1 MHPTVIAAEVED
13 LGFSK
18 VESIFTEPE
27 ITKLLEQMPQVK
39 GGMRNLLALPFV
51 LEVAQHP
58 KLLRYVHSILGQ
70 NAFPFKATL
79 FDKNPEANW
88 LVPWHQDLTIPVDR
102 HFEQPVEYPDW
113 GPWST
118 KAGVLFVQ
126 PPTPILEKILAVR
139 IHLDSCL
146 PNNGALKVLPK
157 THQIGR
163 LSSAHIAA
171 LRQQIPTH
179 TCSVNAGG
187 IVLMRPLLLHSSSKS
202 TLASHRRVIHFEY
215 AAQQLPDPY
224 PKLVSA

>member
-27 ITKLLEQMPQVK
+27 ITKLLEQMPQTRA
-39 GGMRNLLALPFV
+39 GMRNLLALPFISD
-51 LEVAQHP
+51 LAQNP
-58 KLLRYVHSILGQ
+58 KLLQFVHSVLGHH
-70 NAFPFKATL
+70 AFVFKATF

-102 HFEQPVEYPDW
+102 QFEYPVEHPDW

-157 THQIGR
+157 THQMGR
-163 LSSAHIAA
+163 LSPEQITE
-171 LRQQIPTH
+171 LRQQIPAH
-179 TCSVNAGG
+179 TCAVNAGG
-187 IVLMRPLLLHSSSKS
+187 IVLMRPLLLHASSKS
-202 TLASHRRVIHFEY
+202 TLVSHRRVIHFEY
-215 AAQQLPDPY
+215 AVQQLPDPC

>member
-27 ITKLLEQMPQVK
+27 ITKLLEQMPQTRA
-39 GGMRNLLALPFV
+39 GMRNLLALPFISD
-51 LEVAQHP
+51 LAQNP
-58 KLLRYVHSILGQ
+58 KLLQFVHSVLGHH
-70 NAFPFKATL
+70 AFVFKATF

-102 HFEQPVEYPDW
+102 QFEYPVEHPDW

-157 THQIGR
+157 THQMGR
-163 LSSAHIAA
+163 LSPEQITE
-171 LRQQIPTH
+171 LRQQIPAH
-179 TCSVNAGG
+179 TCAVNAGG
-187 IVLMRPLLLHSSSKS
+187 IVLMRPLLLHASSKS
-202 TLASHRRVIHFEY
+202 TLVSHRRVIHFEY
-215 AAQQLPDPY
+215 AVQQLPDPY

>member
-27 ITKLLEQMPQVK
+27 ITKLLEQMPQIRT
-39 GGMRNLLALPFV
+39 GMRNLLALPFISD
-51 LEVAQHP
+51 LAQNP
-58 KLLRYVHSILGQ
+58 KLLQFVHSVLGHH
-70 NAFPFKATL
+70 AFVFKATF

-102 HFEQPVEYPDW
+102 QFEYPVEHPGW

-126 PPTPILEKILAVR
+126 PPTPILEKNLAVR

-157 THQIGR
+157 THQMGR
-163 LSSAHIAA
+163 LSPKQITE
-171 LRQQIPTH
+171 LRQQIPAH
-179 TCSVNAGG
+179 TCAVNAGG
-187 IVLMRPLLLHSSSKS
+187 IVLMRPLLLHASSKS
-202 TLASHRRVIHFEY
+202 TLVSHRRVIHFEY
-215 AAQQLPDPY
+215 AVQQLPDPY

>member
-1 MHPTVIAAEVED
+1 MHPTVIATEVED

-18 VESIFTEPE
+18 VESIFTEQE
-27 ITKLLEQMPQVK
+27 ITKLLEQMPQVRA
-39 GGMRNLLALPFV
+39 GVRNLLTLPFISD
-51 LEVAQHP
+51 LAQHP
-58 KLLRYVHSILGQ
+58 KLLQFVHSVLGHH
-70 NAFPFKATL
+70 AFPFKATF
-79 FDKNPEANW
+79 FDKNPDANW

-102 HFEQPVEYPDW
+102 QVEYPDW

-139 IHLDSCL
+139 VHLDSCL

-163 LSSAHIAA
+163 LSSEHITA
-171 LRQQIPTH
+171 LRQQIPVH
-179 TCSVNAGG
+179 TCAVNAGG
-187 IVLMRPLLLHSSSKS
+187 LVLMRPLLLHASSKS

-215 AAQQLPDPY
+215 AVQQLPDPY